1 MSYRKEKFLSLAG
14 GDLNKLNIEELK
26 TLARKILKNSVHG
39 ICFSPYDEN
48 QRPGDKLDSQNVK
61 EKLDFIKPHF
71 SWCRSFSCTEDN
83 DLIPALAKESG
94 FSTLVGAWL
103 SDDYEKNEQ
112 EINRLIELCNEGLID
127 IAAVG
132 NESLYRKE
140 LTEEELIDYIERVK
154 AMVKVPVGYVDAY
167 YEFTNRPKLADA
179 CEIILANCY
188 PFWEGCQAEY
198 SLLYMKEMY
207 NQAVKAGNGKPVI
220 ITETGWPSA
229 GTNLDAAQPSYENY
243 LRYFI
248 AAQLWSLEEKIE
260 MFYFS
265 SFDEPWKVGDEGDV
279 GAFWGIW
286 DKEQNLK
293 V

>member
-14 GDLNKLNIEELK
+14 ADLNKLNIEELK

-39 ICFSPYDEN
+39 ICFSPYDEY
-48 QRPGDKLDSQNVK
+48 QRPGDKLGSQNVK
-61 EKLDFIKPHF
+61 EKLDFIKPYF

-83 DLIPALAKESG
+83 DLIPALAKDSG
-94 FSTLVGAWL
+94 FKTLVGAWL
-103 SDDYEKNEQ
+103 SDDYEKNDQ

-140 LTEEELIDYIERVK
+140 LTEEELIEYIEQVK
-154 AMVKVPVGYVDAY
+154 GKVKVPVGYVDAY
-167 YEFTNRPKLADA
+167 YEFTNRPKLAEA

-207 NQAVKAGNGKPVI
+207 NQAVKAGKGKPVI

-229 GTNLDAAQPSYENY
+229 GSNLDAAQPSYENY

-248 AAQLWSLEEKIE
+248 AAQLWSLEEKID

-286 DKEQNLK
+286 DKEHNLK
-293 V
+293 F